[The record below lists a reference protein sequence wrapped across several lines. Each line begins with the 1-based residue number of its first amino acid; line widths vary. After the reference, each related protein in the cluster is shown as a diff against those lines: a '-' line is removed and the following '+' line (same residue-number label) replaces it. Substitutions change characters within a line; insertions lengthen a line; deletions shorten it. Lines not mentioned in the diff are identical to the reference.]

1 MWCVSPSLRRQ
12 TLYPQ
17 QSMATVVLGRIHA
30 LMMAS
35 NVWWSDRRQV
45 KDKCPQLPLDINKDP
60 CCHAQTDPIILW
72 SAEAAIY
79 TCLPHFPPTTIRK
92 AVKNNSKWSMTLPC
106 GRTVTSQRQ
115 FGGQHGVLHDTGG
128 SKKGILIWTRAQ
140 TITESQ
146 LKQQQTSS
154 LNGWFCWQQDQFFVT
169 EPTG

>member
-1 MWCVSPSLRRQ
+1 MVWCLSPSLRRW

-17 QSMATVVLGRIHA
+17 QSIATVVLGRIHA
-30 LMMAS
+30 LMMVS
-35 NVWWSDRRQV
+35 NVWWSDWRQV
-45 KDKCPQLPLDINKDP
+45 KDRCPQFPLDINKDP
-60 CCHAQTDPIILW
+60 SCHAQTDSITLW
-72 SAEAAIY
+72 SAEAAIS
-79 TCLPHFPPTTIRK
+79 TFLPPPTNIRK
-92 AVKNNSKWSMTLPC
+92 AVKNNSKWSMKLPC

-128 SKKGILIWTRAQ
+128 SKKGALLWTRAR

-154 LNGWFCWQQDQFFVT
+154 LNGWFCWQENQFFVT